1 MKLVCKYEM
10 KRVGKVANK
19 RSHDLA
25 VSAHDCIV
33 TKTLRPNERL
43 QVLSSFKVDQADNMD
58 VLPQFSRS
66 VRRGRQRYEA
76 AEKAAQNASSESA
89 ETTPKE

>member
-1 MKLVCKYEM
+1 MKLVCKYQM
-10 KRVGKVANK
+10 KRVNAVVNK
-19 RSHDLA
+19 RSHSQA

-58 VLPQFSRS
+58 PLPQFSRS

-76 AEKAAQNASSESA
+76 AEKAAQEAVKKSA

>member
-1 MKLVCKYEM
+1 MELLCKYQI
-10 KRVGKVANK
+10 KRVDNVVNK
-19 RSHDLA
+19 RSHSQA

-43 QVLSSFKVDQADNMD
+43 QVLSSFHVDQADNMD
-58 VLPQFSRS
+58 PLPQFSRS

-76 AEKAAQNASSESA
+76 AEKAAQDSAKKLA
-89 ETTPKE
+89 ETTQKE